1 MAHFTYV
8 APTSTAELKKV
19 YKDFH
24 AHIGNAREELKEAT
38 KNFVNDWCKYHSVM
52 FLQDSGLKTKL
63 RSEKIDE
70 YLEDYMGDAGF
81 LSQRDWDSF
90 IAEDSHRSIET
101 LADNLRY
108 FIDCADEYLT
118 AANKAKAR
126 MAEYAA

>member
-8 APTSTAELKKV
+8 APTNTTELKKV
-19 YKDFH
+19 YKDFV
-24 AHIGNAREELKEAT
+24 K
-38 KNFVNDWCKYHSVM
+38 DWCKYHGVM

-70 YLEDYMGDAGF
+70 RLADYMGDAGF
-81 LSQRDWDSF
+81 LSQCDWDSF
-90 IAEDSHRSIET
+90 IAEDSHHSIET

-118 AANKAKAR
+118 AANNAKAR

>member
-8 APTSTAELKKV
+8 APTSTDELKKV

-38 KNFVNDWCKYHSVM
+38 KKFVNDWAKYHGVM

-63 RSEKIDE
+63 RSEKIDGR
-70 YLEDYMGDAGF
+70 LADYMAEANF
-81 LSQRDWDSF
+81 LAKRDWDSF
-90 IAEDSHRSIET
+90 IAEGPSRPFEAY
-101 LADNLRY
+101 ADGLRY

-118 AANKAKAR
+118 AANKTKAT
-126 MAEYAA
+126 MSKYAA

>member
-1 MAHFTYV
+1 MANFTYV
-8 APTSTAELKKV
+8 APTNTAELKKV

-38 KNFVNDWCKYHSVM
+38 KKFVNDWANYHGVM

-70 YLEDYMGDAGF
+70 YLADYMAEANF
-81 LSQRDWDSF
+81 LTKRDWDSF
-90 IAEDSHRSIET
+90 IAEEPSRPFEAY
-101 LADNLRY
+101 ADGLRY

-118 AANKAKAR
+118 AANKTKANMAK
-126 MAEYAA
+126 YAA

>member
-8 APTSTAELKKV
+8 APTNTAELKKV

-38 KNFVNDWCKYHSVM
+38 KNFVNDWCKYHGVM

-70 YLEDYMGDAGF
+70 YLADYMAEANF
-81 LSQRDWDSF
+81 LANRDWDTV
-90 IAEDSHRSIET
+90 IAEWPSRPFE
-101 LADNLRY
+101 AYANGLRY
-108 FIDCADEYLT
+108 FIGCADEYLT
-118 AANKAKAR
+118 AANKTAANMAK
-126 MAEYAA
+126 YA

>member
-1 MAHFTYV
+1 MANFTYV
-8 APTSTAELKKV
+8 APTSTTELKKV

-24 AHIGNAREELKEAT
+24 EYIGTAREDLKEAT
-38 KNFVNDWCKYHSVM
+38 KKFVNDWCKYHDVM
-52 FLQDSGLKTKL
+52 FLQDSGLKTTL

-81 LSQRDWDSF
+81 LANRGWDSF

-118 AANKAKAR
+118 AAKKTKAN
-126 MAEYAA
+126 MAKYAA